1 MKKFLKTGKKTLSV
15 FLAVLMAFT
24 ALVFAAPEM
33 ASAVNAGLYDIKVT
47 VHVTDYGDID
57 GGGFASKYTNYTG
70 TGISKGPAAGIT
82 ITTVADNGTGSSGII
97 NQDIKTYVANQ
108 KGTNNVDDYKDI
120 YVRGISFPRAM
131 NWVNIGSKADGC
143 DFYFTKIEISPAN
156 VPNGFVTVW
165 QGNFGSA
172 SMGTKYSGVVELGST
187 RMIDKGAMSDY
198 EETTSYRNWSLP
210 APTKLNWTNDSTT
223 DNMTLPKTD
232 TAAPQS
238 RSMRFNVLDQYGV
251 VMSTAALNN
260 LNAAPQVTV
269 SATNMGNVGITQN
282 LENNSNNSLYYV
294 PESDYNY
301 GGAVYAKSSLRSDV
315 PGVNSHTVTSTVR
328 VGNYNVENPTKS
340 FNIYDPK
347 YTISFNGNGGSLDV
361 TGAEVFY
368 GESLDS
374 QAAINQ
380 SSTYPTSGDRYGY
393 AFTGL
398 YTAKD
403 GGALLDTGE
412 KFYADANTYYAHWK
426 ELKYTV
432 IFLGRDGTFLDAQYV
447 NYKGTADST
456 DAEKLLKEKDADA
469 DYHYTLNKDN
479 IWSESLEN
487 IENNVIARAQY
498 TAAPHTYGAAETI
511 SANCQ
516 HGNAKQYTC
525 TDCGYVYLTD
535 DDGNKTGHTYG
546 EVYKTVTEPTCETAG
561 VKHKICTVCGAEDTE
576 DIEIPALG
584 HSYKI
589 EVTKEAS
596 CNEVGSR
603 TLTCTRCAKSETQEI
618 PKTQHEYEQISHIP
632 ATCASSAYK
641 VMKCAKC
648 GDTYN
653 EYDGLASTNHNWAES
668 YDKTTGILSLTC
680 SVCGTVKTVD
690 IGANLENF
698 VSAAVTT
705 EPTCKEDGVVTVTA
719 GDNTFTVTIGKD
731 KIPHKYKTEVT
742 DATCTA
748 DGKIVN
754 VCTVCGY
761 KDEVN
766 AKVIGKLSHDLKE
779 EITTPATCTAA
790 GVKTITCTKCDYSA
804 TEAIPATGHKVSE
817 VVVDCT
823 SGGKIKCVYCDEEIG
838 AIAPKAHEYDEAN
851 AEIFAPAGCTT
862 DGVKLIKCKHCDAK
876 QAVKI
881 EKTGHNYTDDSWETV
896 VPAGCTTQGVE
907 KRMCQNN
914 CGAFEIRT
922 TDAIGHNE
930 KVTITPAT
938 CTQAGSTVTTCDR
951 IIGGVAC
958 DYQKTEIIQ
967 PKGHEFDESMTEHHA
982 QDCLAGDYTKKF
994 CKNCDYTEITFTGET
1009 SGLGHDFSVEKSTVA
1024 ATCEQDGSKVMQCSR
1039 CDETETVVLPKLGHN
1054 FIAGEEVPATCT
1066 TSAYTVMKCSHDGCD
1081 KTYNEYKGDP
1091 KGHTWGDWVV
1101 TKPST
1106 NTEAGEMQHTC
1117 IVDGCN
1123 ATETAA
1129 IPAGGHSFEGA
1140 KGVVILAATCH
1151 SKGTTKYT
1159 CTAHKD
1165 AEGNN
1170 TCGVSI
1176 TVETAETPHSLA
1188 TSITDPKCERID
1200 NGDGTYKDVFTEGE
1214 IKVYCTNSGCGYVD
1228 KSASCVL
1235 AAPSDHTWT
1244 AWQTRTEAT
1253 CNADGIKVRY
1263 CKKCGVEETEK
1274 ITTRPNHEFIA
1285 TVVAP
1290 TCEERGFTTYA
1301 CKGCGLTYRDD
1312 FTNALGHDYDEGVPV
1327 EATCTT
1333 PGGILYTCKRVF
1345 QSEKIVDGEKVFVDV
1360 PCGHTKFVED
1370 ESKPATGHSM
1380 GEWKFVEHPYDKE
1393 KAYAKERIC
1402 MNAGCTYSE
1411 YETGAGED
1419 HEIEGVNAY
1428 YKVTFYNEW
1437 VTDTYDELKD
1447 HRIYSN
1453 PNDEAVYTKLSKTY
1467 KTVELAS
1474 IYVLKNTE
1482 AVYPNKIAPK
1492 REKDADWGG
1501 YFFEGWTKTA
1511 NEVAVGKDDAAS
1523 PADLS
1528 KITANTDLYALF
1540 KCRDVYYKVRFY
1552 NPDGKPLT
1560 KETVILHGHSAEWPE
1575 SFGTPTMPDNITW
1588 KYTFKGWAYDYTK
1601 IYDDVAIMAVYDAT
1615 AKKYNIE
1622 YYNDAGKLIGTET
1635 VVNGQ
1640 KLSTPEITPLQKED
1654 KKYVYIFTGT
1664 WTLDNGAPVNTEHFA
1679 VPAGSNEGD
1688 TIKVHAKY
1696 SKRQK
1701 VYPVKLHIVDPY
1713 DASAPLEGVSVQVMD
1728 SKGQLIATGE
1738 TDANGDV
1745 SFSLYYDQF
1754 TFSASRGNY
1763 YFEGK
1768 MSFDNNVPGNAI
1780 KWTVPDNI
1788 YMGTI
1793 QLAVKENPDEGK
1805 KCGCICHTFLGGIW
1819 ITFMNILY
1827 KVFGV
1832 KHVCCYDMYAV
1843 HGDKLTYGR
1852 S

>member
-15 FLAVLMAFT
+15 FMAVLMAFT

-33 ASAVNAGLYDIKVT
+33 ASAVNAGGYRVT
-47 VHVTDYGDID
+47 VILWTTNGFDTQDKKGLTLYVNYKKTD
-57 GGGFASKYTNYTG
+57 
-70 TGISKGPAAGIT
+70 AAGTTDRLTYPVYENWFDTPSGKEVGRNDRYKHT
-82 ITTVADNGTGSSGII
+82 IVDTTIPGFPTSINLPGS
-97 NQDIKTYVANQ
+97 K
-108 KGTNNVDDYKDI
+108 NNDGLFHTDGAFELDI
-120 YVRGISFPRAM
+120 YVNGVFLSTVSARFNYKDSFNPTFTPTADQLPKARTVV
-131 NWVNIGSKADGC
+131 WSKNPSDI
-143 DFYFTKIEISPAN
+143 T
-156 VPNGFVTVW
+156 VPTD
-165 QGNFGSA
+165 S
-172 SMGTKYSGVVELGST
+172 SVV
-187 RMIDKGAMSDY
+187 
-198 EETTSYRNWSLP
+198 
-210 APTKLNWTNDSTT
+210 STT
-223 DNMTLPKTD
+223 AD
-232 TAAPQS
+232 S
-238 RSMRFNVLDQYGV
+238 YCLDQYGV
-251 VMSTAALNN
+251 KLGIEPSYSVTYNPSEPTDGLSFSTASDAEKASVTISADKNALLSGNGNN
-260 LNAAPQVTV
+260 VRM
-269 SATNMGNVGITQN
+269 ATIQTN
-282 LENNSNNSLYYV
+282 
-294 PESDYNY
+294 YNY
-301 GGAVYAKSSLRSDV
+301 NGV
-315 PGVNSHTVTSTVR
+315 PVSTDA
-328 VGNYNVENPTKS
+328 NPISKTIKIS
-340 FNIYDPK
+340 DPK
-347 YTISFNGNGGSLDV
+347 YNVTLLDNGGEIKTATPLQKYWGDSYGITPYAIRDGYTLVGFYPASEGPQGPYSDGTGQPKGEPLTKDYVIDKDSSWYPVWRVNQYKATFNYKDENYKDTSYVADVYVGSEVKAPDIPRKISPNVDHTYTFTGWDSEIVATMPAHDV
-361 TGAEVFY
+361 T
-368 GESLDS
+368 
-374 QAAINQ
+374 
-380 SSTYPTSGDRYGY
+380 
-393 AFTGL
+393 
-398 YTAKD
+398 YTAQYS
-403 GGALLDTGE
+403 DTIH
-412 KFYADANTYYAHWK
+412 YADYTEVVNQINAANAKQNEDFYK
-426 ELKYTV
+426 EDAYTAETVTAFENALSAAVDSNNNKLLKSQQSQVDTIAENLKSARENLKLKTFTV
-432 IFLGRDGTFLDAQYV
+432 LFVDESGVIIKGGYFYV
-447 NYKGTADST
+447 NYGEKVEVPTAP
-456 DAEKLLKEKDADA
+456 EKDFDA
-469 DYHYTLNKDN
+469 NYHYEFINWDSDSNELSECDKVTDN
-479 IWSESLEN
+479 LKYIAKFNAVEHVFTDTVTPSDCSADG
-487 IENNVIARAQY
+487 VI
-498 TAAPHTYGAAETI
+498 THT
-511 SANCQ
+511 C
-516 HGNAKQYTC
+516 
-525 TDCGYVYLTD
+525 DCGYSYTSVSETD
-535 DDGNKTGHTYG
+535 KAHHTWSDD
-546 EVYKTVTEPTCETAG
+546 YKELVPATCATAG
-561 VKHKICTVCGAEDTE
+561 SKAKYCTVCGAIDE
-576 DIEIPALG
+576 
-584 HSYKI
+584 S
-589 EVTKEAS
+589 S
-596 CNEVGSR
+596 
-603 TLTCTRCAKSETQEI
+603 
-618 PKTQHEYEQISHIP
+618 KTVIDPLSHDFGEWVEEIP
-632 ATCASSAYK
+632 ATCTGKGMNVRTCSRCGGKEVEEIDVAGHK
-641 VMKCAKC
+641 W
-648 GDTYN
+648 GDTTVVAPTCNVGGY
-653 EYDGLASTNHNWAES
+653 STHTCTECGITEIFDFTDTTGHNLS
-668 YDKTTGILSLTC
+668 TKTTVAATCVAAGYKETTCSNAGCDYDVVETIPATGEHTYGDEIVLTTANCISDGVSEKEC
-680 SVCGTVKTVD
+680 SVCHKVERTVTPKLTEHTFGD
-690 IGANLENF
+690 WTTL
-698 VSAAVTT
+698 AAETCFTDRIEQRVCGICGTT
-705 EPTCKEDGVVTVTA
+705 ETRTI
-719 GDNTFTVTIGKD
+719 DNTAHHTWG
-731 KIPHKYKTEVT
+731 TEYEV
-742 DATCTA
+742 DVPATCTTA
-748 DGKIVN
+748 GSESIH
-754 VCTVCGY
+754 CTVCGAI
-761 KDEVN
+761 N
-766 AKVIGKLSHDLKE
+766 KE
-779 EITTPATCTAA
+779 
-790 GVKTITCTKCDYSA
+790 
-804 TEAIPATGHKVSE
+804 
-817 VVVDCT
+817 T
-823 SGGKIKCVYCDEEIG
+823 SR
-838 AIAPKAHEYDEAN
+838 A
-851 AEIFAPAGCTT
+851 
-862 DGVKLIKCKHCDAK
+862 
-876 QAVKI
+876 I
-881 EKTGHNYTDDSWETV
+881 EKLGY
-896 VPAGCTTQGVE
+896 
-907 KRMCQNN
+907 
-914 CGAFEIRT
+914 
-922 TDAIGHNE
+922 
-930 KVTITPAT
+930 
-938 CTQAGSTVTTCDR
+938 
-951 IIGGVAC
+951 
-958 DYQKTEIIQ
+958 
-967 PKGHEFDESMTEHHA
+967 
-982 QDCLAGDYTKKF
+982 DYTNARTEVHERDCVNGTYTKTF
-994 CKNCDYTEITFTGET
+994 CTREGCDHFELTFAEGEE
-1009 SGLGHDFSVEKSTVA
+1009 GEALGHDFSVEKSTVA

-1054 FIAGEEVPATCT
+1054 FIADEEVPATCT

-1244 AWQTRTEAT
+1244 AWQTRTAAT

-1345 QSEKIVDGEKVFVDV
+1345 QSEKIVDGEKVYVDV

-1393 KAYAKERIC
+1393 NAYAKERIC

-1528 KITANTDLYALF
+1528 RITANTKLYALF

-1622 YYNDAGKLIGTET
+1622 YYNDAGGLIGTEI

-1654 KKYVYIFTGT
+1654 NKYVYIFTGT

-1713 DASAPLEGVSVQVMD
+1713 DASAPLEGVSVQVMG

-1793 QLAVKENPDEGK
+1793 QLAVKENPDGGK

>member
-15 FLAVLMAFT
+15 FMAVLMAFT
-24 ALVFAAPEM
+24 ALVFVAPEVKA
-33 ASAVNAGLYDIKVT
+33 ASVSSGTYDVRVTYGCPDNYSGLGEED
-47 VHVTDYGDID
+47 
-57 GGGFASKYTNYTG
+57 YTG
-70 TGISKGPAAGIT
+70 PGYTGYTGKSCAGFT
-82 ITTVADNGTGSSGII
+82 LYYKPTNGTGAEVWQAKSTTKECKSTFESKTHTFYGIGFPTKIRYFNKSVTGGGRGWNIYKVEVAPSGTSQWSTVWTGNVGTTSNSNPFICDFGITVNNNFEII
-97 NQDIKTYVANQ
+97 K
-108 KGTNNVDDYKDI
+108 KGTGDWKHKDGDYSRWI
-120 YVRGISFPRAM
+120 YPYASQVE
-131 NWVNIGSKADGC
+131 W
-143 DFYFTKIEISPAN
+143 TK
-156 VPNGFVTVW
+156 VPSDVTIP
-165 QGNFGSA
+165 
-172 SMGTKYSGVVELGST
+172 GST
-187 RMIDKGAMSDY
+187 VT
-198 EETTSYRNWSLP
+198 ESYC
-210 APTKLNWTNDSTT
+210 K
-223 DNMTLPKTD
+223 
-232 TAAPQS
+232 
-238 RSMRFNVLDQYGV
+238 DQYGV
-251 VMSTAALNN
+251 RLPAD
-260 LNAAPQVTV
+260 
-269 SATNMGNVGITQN
+269 ATYSMDDNVG
-282 LENNSNNSLYYV
+282 V
-294 PESDYNY
+294 F
-301 GGAVYAKSSLRSDV
+301 A
-315 PGVNSHTVTSTVR
+315 TSTSHSSTGSKYSVSVSEDAYMSGEGNNEKTVNVKATYTF
-328 VGNYNVENPTKS
+328 VGANGSRTISSPSTSFKIIDPTKS
-340 FNIYDPK
+340 TTLSDNNGSITTTRVINRQWGDKYGVNPNAIWNGYELIGFYQKPQGPFYDNTEPEGERLTSDYIVTSDTTWYPVWRVNQYTATFNYKDADYNDVSSSSKVYVGATITVPGIPMTINPNEDHT
-347 YTISFNGNGGSLDV
+347 YT
-361 TGAEVFY
+361 
-368 GESLDS
+368 
-374 QAAINQ
+374 
-380 SSTYPTSGDRYGY
+380 
-393 AFTGL
+393 FTGWNPEVAATMPANDVV
-398 YTAKD
+398 YTAQYDDKVHYADYDEVVNQIKLSKDKQNEDLYQESAYTSETVNAFENALKTAVDSNNNKLLKSQQEQVNAIASNLKSARENLKLKTFTVLFVDESGAIIKD
-403 GGALLDTGE
+403 GY
-412 KFYADANTYYAHWK
+412 F
-426 ELKYTV
+426 
-432 IFLGRDGTFLDAQYV
+432 YV
-447 NYKGTADST
+447 NYGDSVT
-456 DAEKLLKEKDADA
+456 VPTNPSKVSDAT
-469 DYHYTLNKDN
+469 YHYEFTGWDSDSNALSDCEKVVDDLKYIAKFNAVEHVFTDTVTP
-479 IWSESLEN
+479 SDCSADG
-487 IENNVIARAQY
+487 VI
-498 TAAPHTYGAAETI
+498 THT
-511 SANCQ
+511 C
-516 HGNAKQYTC
+516 
-525 TDCGYVYLTD
+525 DCGYSYTSVSETD
-535 DDGNKTGHTYG
+535 KAHHTWSDD
-546 EVYKTVTEPTCETAG
+546 YKELVPATCATAG
-561 VKHKICTVCGAEDTE
+561 SKAKYCTVCGAIDESSKTVID
-576 DIEIPALG
+576 PLG
-584 HSYKI
+584 HNFG
-589 EVTKEAS
+589 EWVE
-596 CNEVGSR
+596 E
-603 TLTCTRCAKSETQEI
+603 
-618 PKTQHEYEQISHIP
+618 IP
-632 ATCASSAYK
+632 ATCTGKGMNVRTCSRCGGKEVEEIDVAGHK
-641 VMKCAKC
+641 W
-648 GDTYN
+648 GDTTVVAPTCTVGGY
-653 EYDGLASTNHNWAES
+653 STHTCTECGITEIFDLTDATGHNLS
-668 YDKTTGILSLTC
+668 TKTTVAATCVAAGYKETTCSNAGCDYDVVETIPATGEHTYGDEIVLTTANCISDGVSEKEC
-680 SVCGTVKTVD
+680 SVCHKVERTITPKLTEHTFGDWTT
-690 IGANLENF
+690 L
-698 VSAAVTT
+698 AVETCFTDRIEQRVCGICGTT
-705 EPTCKEDGVVTVTA
+705 ETRTI
-719 GDNTFTVTIGKD
+719 DNTAHHTW
-731 KIPHKYKTEVT
+731 
-742 DATCTA
+742 A
-748 DGKIVN
+748 DGEYTEDI
-754 VCTVCGY
+754 
-761 KDEVN
+761 
-766 AKVIGKLSHDLKE
+766 
-779 EITTPATCTAA
+779 PATCT
-790 GVKTITCTKCDYSA
+790 
-804 TEAIPATGHKVSE
+804 
-817 VVVDCT
+817 
-823 SGGKIKCVYCDEEIG
+823 
-838 AIAPKAHEYDEAN
+838 
-851 AEIFAPAGCTT
+851 T
-862 DGVKLIKCKHCDAK
+862 DGSKSIHCTICGASKADTVTEIKKL
-876 QAVKI
+876 
-881 EKTGHNYTDDSWETV
+881 GHNYDGARTETH
-896 VPAGCTTQGVE
+896 
-907 KRMCQNN
+907 KR
-914 CGAFEIRT
+914 
-922 TDAIGHNE
+922 
-930 KVTITPAT
+930 
-938 CTQAGSTVTTCDR
+938 
-951 IIGGVAC
+951 
-958 DYQKTEIIQ
+958 
-967 PKGHEFDESMTEHHA
+967 
-982 QDCLAGDYTKKF
+982 DCVNGTYTKTF
-994 CKNCDYTEITFTGET
+994 CTREGCDHFELTFAEGEE
-1009 SGLGHDFSVEKSTVA
+1009 GEALGHDFFVEKSTVA

-1345 QSEKIVDGEKVFVDV
+1345 QSEKIVDGEKVYVDV

-1393 KAYAKERIC
+1393 NAYAKERIC

-1419 HEIEGVNAY
+1419 HEINGVNAY

-1511 NEVAVGKDDAAS
+1511 NEAAVGKDDAAS

-1528 KITANTDLYALF
+1528 RITANTDLYALF

-1640 KLSTPEITPLQKED
+1640 KLNTPEITPLQKED
-1654 KKYVYIFTGT
+1654 KKYVYIFNGT

-1793 QLAVKENPDEGK
+1793 QLAVKENPDGGK

>member
-15 FLAVLMAFT
+15 FMAVLMAFT
-24 ALVFAAPEM
+24 ALVFAAPEVKA
-33 ASAVNAGLYDIKVT
+33 ASVSAGNYYIKITWHMEDNCWIDQTYTTNATSGKDRCGFTVT
-47 VHVTDYGDID
+47 Y
-57 GGGFASKYTNYTG
+57 KTNNGAGSTG
-70 TGISKGPAAGIT
+70 TKDWVFKSSETNDKGKATQYATAT
-82 ITTVADNGTGSSGII
+82 IPGFPTNIHGYINNDSGGRGTLR
-97 NQDIKTYVANQ
+97 V
-108 KGTNNVDDYKDI
+108 
-120 YVRGISFPRAM
+120 
-131 NWVNIGSKADGC
+131 
-143 DFYFTKIEISPAN
+143 TK
-156 VPNGFVTVW
+156 
-165 QGNFGSA
+165 
-172 SMGTKYSGVVELGST
+172 VELGTHEGNLRTIFTGEISIASRKNSYYFDLSQSGCWRNKT
-187 RMIDKGAMSDY
+187 DKD
-198 EETTSYRNWSLP
+198 NWNKDINVS
-210 APTKLNWTNDSTT
+210 AWTNPTATSVVWTKTPNDITIPKDETSVSTI
-223 DNMTLPKTD
+223 
-232 TAAPQS
+232 AES
-238 RSMRFNVLDQYGV
+238 YCVDQYGARLAADPTYTV
-251 VMSTAALNN
+251 TYDPSEPTEGLGVST
-260 LNAAPQVTV
+260 NADSEKASVTV
-269 SATNMGNVGITQN
+269 SANKKACLPGNG
-282 LENNSNNSLYYV
+282 NNTRLV
-294 PESDYNY
+294 TVRADYNY
-301 GGAVYAKSSLRSDV
+301 NGT
-315 PGVNSHTVTSTVR
+315 PTSTNTNPVFKTFKISDPSYTVSLLDNVGEIKTETPLTKQWGDSYGTAPYAVR
-328 VGNYNVENPTKS
+328 DGYTLIGFYPASEGPQGPFNDGESQPSGNPLTADYVIYEDSSWYPVWRVNQYKATFNYKNENYKDTSYVADVYVGSEVKAPDIPKEISPNVDHT
-340 FNIYDPK
+340 
-347 YTISFNGNGGSLDV
+347 YTFTGWDSEIVATMPAHDV
-361 TGAEVFY
+361 T
-368 GESLDS
+368 
-374 QAAINQ
+374 
-380 SSTYPTSGDRYGY
+380 
-393 AFTGL
+393 
-398 YTAKD
+398 YTAQYSDTIHYADYTEVVNQINAANAKKSEALYQESAYTQETVNAFENALKTAVDSNNNKLLKSQQSQVDTIAENLKSARENLKLKTFTVLFVDESGAIIKD
-403 GGALLDTGE
+403 GY
-412 KFYADANTYYAHWK
+412 F
-426 ELKYTV
+426 
-432 IFLGRDGTFLDAQYV
+432 YV
-447 NYKGTADST
+447 NYGYKVEVPTAP
-456 DAEKLLKEKDADA
+456 EKDFDA
-469 DYHYTLNKDN
+469 NYHYKFTGWDSDSNELSECDKVTDN
-479 IWSESLEN
+479 LKYIAKFNAVEHVFTDTVTPSDCSADG
-487 IENNVIARAQY
+487 VIK
-498 TAAPHTYGAAETI
+498 HT
-511 SANCQ
+511 C
-516 HGNAKQYTC
+516 
-525 TDCGYVYLTD
+525 DCGYSYTSVSETD
-535 DDGNKTGHTYG
+535 KAHHTWSDD
-546 EVYKTVTEPTCETAG
+546 YKELVPATCATAG
-561 VKHKICTVCGAEDTE
+561 SKAKYCTVCGTIDESSKTVIDPLGHNFGEWVEEISATCTGRGMKVKTCSRCGGKEVEEIDVAGHKWGDTTVVAPTCTVGGYSTHTCTECGITEIFDLTDATGHNLSTKTTVAATCVAAGYKETTCSNAGCDYDVVETIPATGEHTYGDEIVLTTANCISDGVSEKECSVCHKVERTITPKLTEHTFGDWTTLAAETCFTDRIEQRVCGICGTTETRTIDNTAHHTWADGEYTE
-576 DIEIPALG
+576 D
-584 HSYKI
+584 
-589 EVTKEAS
+589 
-596 CNEVGSR
+596 
-603 TLTCTRCAKSETQEI
+603 
-618 PKTQHEYEQISHIP
+618 IP
-632 ATCASSAYK
+632 ATC
-641 VMKCAKC
+641 
-648 GDTYN
+648 
-653 EYDGLASTNHNWAES
+653 
-668 YDKTTGILSLTC
+668 
-680 SVCGTVKTVD
+680 
-690 IGANLENF
+690 
-698 VSAAVTT
+698 
-705 EPTCKEDGVVTVTA
+705 
-719 GDNTFTVTIGKD
+719 
-731 KIPHKYKTEVT
+731 
-742 DATCTA
+742 
-748 DGKIVN
+748 
-754 VCTVCGY
+754 
-761 KDEVN
+761 
-766 AKVIGKLSHDLKE
+766 
-779 EITTPATCTAA
+779 
-790 GVKTITCTKCDYSA
+790 
-804 TEAIPATGHKVSE
+804 
-817 VVVDCT
+817 
-823 SGGKIKCVYCDEEIG
+823 
-838 AIAPKAHEYDEAN
+838 
-851 AEIFAPAGCTT
+851 TT
-862 DGVKLIKCKHCDAK
+862 DGSKSIHCTICGASKADTVTEIKKL
-876 QAVKI
+876 
-881 EKTGHNYTDDSWETV
+881 GHNYDGARTETH
-896 VPAGCTTQGVE
+896 
-907 KRMCQNN
+907 KR
-914 CGAFEIRT
+914 
-922 TDAIGHNE
+922 
-930 KVTITPAT
+930 
-938 CTQAGSTVTTCDR
+938 
-951 IIGGVAC
+951 
-958 DYQKTEIIQ
+958 
-967 PKGHEFDESMTEHHA
+967 
-982 QDCLAGDYTKKF
+982 DCVNGTYTKTF
-994 CKNCDYTEITFTGET
+994 CTREGCDHFELTFAEGEE
-1009 SGLGHDFSVEKSTVA
+1009 GEALGHDFSVEKSTVA

-1066 TSAYTVMKCSHDGCD
+1066 TSAYTVMKCSHDGCN

-1345 QSEKIVDGEKVFVDV
+1345 QSEKIVDGEKVYVDV

-1393 KAYAKERIC
+1393 NAYAKERIC

-1419 HEIEGVNAY
+1419 HEINGVNAY

-1528 KITANTDLYALF
+1528 RITANTDLYALF

>member
-1 MKKFLKTGKKTLSV
+1 MKKFLRTGKRTLSV
-15 FLAVLMAFT
+15 FMAVLMAFT
-24 ALVFAAPEM
+24 ALVFAAPEAKAASISAGNYYIKITWYM
-33 ASAVNAGLYDIKVT
+33 ADCCWIDQTYTTNATSGKDRCGFTVT
-47 VHVTDYGDID
+47 Y
-57 GGGFASKYTNYTG
+57 KTNNGAGSTG
-70 TGISKGPAAGIT
+70 TKDWILKSSETNDKGNATQYATAT
-82 ITTVADNGTGSSGII
+82 IPGFPTNIHGYINNDSGGRGTL
-97 NQDIKTYVANQ
+97 
-108 KGTNNVDDYKDI
+108 
-120 YVRGISFPRAM
+120 R
-131 NWVNIGSKADGC
+131 
-143 DFYFTKIEISPAN
+143 
-156 VPNGFVTVW
+156 VTR
-165 QGNFGSA
+165 
-172 SMGTKYSGVVELGST
+172 VELG
-187 RMIDKGAMSDY
+187 
-198 EETTSYRNWSLP
+198 TSESNLKTIFTGEISIASRKNSYYFDLSQSGCWRNKTDGDNWNKDINVS
-210 APTKLNWTNDSTT
+210 NWTTPKATSVVWTKNPSDITVPTDLSTVSTT
-223 DNMTLPKTD
+223 
-232 TAAPQS
+232 AES
-238 RSMRFNVLDQYGV
+238 YCVDQYGV
-251 VMSTAALNN
+251 RLGIEPSYTVTYNPSEPTDGLSVSTASDAEKASVTISADKNALLSGNGNN
-260 LNAAPQVTV
+260 VRM
-269 SATNMGNVGITQN
+269 ATIQTN
-282 LENNSNNSLYYV
+282 
-294 PESDYNY
+294 YNY
-301 GGAVYAKSSLRSDV
+301 NGV
-315 PGVNSHTVTSTVR
+315 PVSTDA
-328 VGNYNVENPTKS
+328 NPISKTIKIS
-340 FNIYDPK
+340 DPK
-347 YTISFNGNGGSLDV
+347 YNVTLLNNGGEIKTTTPLQKHWGDSYGIMPYAIRDGYTLVGFYPASEGPQGPYSDGTGQPKGEPLTKDYVIDKDSSWYPVWRVNQYKATFNYKDENYKDTSYVADVYVGSEVKAPYIPKEISPNVDHTYTFTGWDSEIVATMPAHDV
-361 TGAEVFY
+361 T
-368 GESLDS
+368 
-374 QAAINQ
+374 
-380 SSTYPTSGDRYGY
+380 
-393 AFTGL
+393 
-398 YTAKD
+398 YTAQYSDTIHYADYTEVVNQINAANEKKNEDLYKEGAYTQETVNAFKNALKTAVDSNNNKLLKSQQEQVNAIASNLKSARENLKLKTFTVLFVDESGAIIKD
-403 GGALLDTGE
+403 GY
-412 KFYADANTYYAHWK
+412 F
-426 ELKYTV
+426 
-432 IFLGRDGTFLDAQYV
+432 YV
-447 NYKGTADST
+447 NYGDKVEVPTAP
-456 DAEKLLKEKDADA
+456 EKDFDA
-469 DYHYTLNKDN
+469 NYHYEFINWDSDSNELSECDKVTDN
-479 IWSESLEN
+479 LKYIAKFNAVEHVFTDTVTPSDCSADGVIKHTCECGYSYTSVSETDKAHHTWSEGYKELVPATCATEGSE
-487 IENNVIARAQY
+487 
-498 TAAPHTYGAAETI
+498 
-511 SANCQ
+511 
-516 HGNAKQYTC
+516 AKY
-525 TDCGYVYLTD
+525 
-535 DDGNKTGHTYG
+535 
-546 EVYKTVTEPTCETAG
+546 
-561 VKHKICTVCGAEDTE
+561 CTVCGAIDESSKRV
-576 DIEIPALG
+576 IKALG
-584 HSYKI
+584 HDWSEPVEKISATCTGKGMKVKTCSRCGGKEVEEIPTLGHSWGEITVVAPTCTNGGYSTRTCANCGITEIFDLAGATGHNLSTKTVVEATCVAVGYKETTCSNEGCDYC
-589 EVTKEAS
+589 EVTTIPATGVHSFTEEKCIVEATCVS
-596 CNEVGSR
+596 EGVFEKHCEVCG
-603 TLTCTRCAKSETQEI
+603 KSEIRTTEKLKEHTFGEWATLAEATCYTDKIQQRSCTICGKTETKEI
-618 PKTQHEYEQISHIP
+618 DNTAHHTWADGEYTEDIP
-632 ATCASSAYK
+632 ATC
-641 VMKCAKC
+641 
-648 GDTYN
+648 
-653 EYDGLASTNHNWAES
+653 
-668 YDKTTGILSLTC
+668 
-680 SVCGTVKTVD
+680 
-690 IGANLENF
+690 
-698 VSAAVTT
+698 
-705 EPTCKEDGVVTVTA
+705 
-719 GDNTFTVTIGKD
+719 
-731 KIPHKYKTEVT
+731 
-742 DATCTA
+742 
-748 DGKIVN
+748 
-754 VCTVCGY
+754 
-761 KDEVN
+761 
-766 AKVIGKLSHDLKE
+766 
-779 EITTPATCTAA
+779 
-790 GVKTITCTKCDYSA
+790 
-804 TEAIPATGHKVSE
+804 
-817 VVVDCT
+817 
-823 SGGKIKCVYCDEEIG
+823 
-838 AIAPKAHEYDEAN
+838 
-851 AEIFAPAGCTT
+851 TT
-862 DGVKLIKCKHCDAK
+862 DGSKSIHCTICGASKADTVTEIKKL
-876 QAVKI
+876 
-881 EKTGHNYTDDSWETV
+881 GHNYDGARTETH
-896 VPAGCTTQGVE
+896 
-907 KRMCQNN
+907 KR
-914 CGAFEIRT
+914 
-922 TDAIGHNE
+922 
-930 KVTITPAT
+930 
-938 CTQAGSTVTTCDR
+938 
-951 IIGGVAC
+951 
-958 DYQKTEIIQ
+958 
-967 PKGHEFDESMTEHHA
+967 
-982 QDCLAGDYTKKF
+982 DCVNGTYTKTF
-994 CKNCDYTEITFTGET
+994 CTREGCDHFELTFAEGEE
-1009 SGLGHDFSVEKSTVA
+1009 GEALGHDFSVENSTVA

-1039 CDETETVVLPKLGHN
+1039 CGETETVVLPKLGHD

-1091 KGHTWGDWVV
+1091 EGHKWGDWGV

-1106 NTEAGEMQHTC
+1106 NTEAGEMLRTC
-1117 IVDGCN
+1117 TVDGCN

-1151 SKGTTKYT
+1151 SKGTTEYT

-1176 TVETAETPHSLA
+1176 IVETAETPHSLA
-1188 TSITDPKCERID
+1188 TSITDPKCERIY
-1200 NGDGTYKDVFTEGE
+1200 NEDGTYKDVFTEGE

-1263 CKKCGVEETEK
+1263 CKKCGV
-1274 ITTRPNHEFIA
+1274 
-1285 TVVAP
+1285 V
-1290 TCEERGFTTYA
+1290 
-1301 CKGCGLTYRDD
+1301 
-1312 FTNALGHDYDEGVPV
+1312 V

-1345 QSEKIVDGEKVFVDV
+1345 QSEKIVDGEKVYVDV

-1370 ESKPATGHSM
+1370 ESKPATGHNM

-1393 KAYAKERIC
+1393 NAYAKERIC

-1492 REKDADWGG
+1492 REKDAEWGG
-1501 YFFEGWTKTA
+1501 YFFEGWTKTV

-1622 YYNDAGKLIGTET
+1622 YYNDAGELIGTET

-1640 KLSTPEITPLQKED
+1640 KLNTPEITPLQKED
-1654 KKYVYIFTGT
+1654 KKYVYIFNGT

-1701 VYPVKLHIVDPY
+1701 VYPVKLRIVDPY

-1728 SKGQLIATGE
+1728 SKGQLVATGE

-1805 KCGCICHTFLGGIW
+1805 KCGCICHTFLSGIW

>member
-15 FLAVLMAFT
+15 FMAVLMAFT
-24 ALVFAAPEM
+24 ALVFAAPEKV
-33 ASAVNAGLYDIKVT
+33 SAVTSGSYSFKITADVT
-47 VHVTDYGDID
+47 NEAKWNTLKWTV
-57 GGGFASKYTNYTG
+57 
-70 TGISKGPAAGIT
+70 KGK
-82 ITTVADNGTGSSGII
+82 ADNGSGEETLLKQEDKILDDVDASPYTICEGSSTSFPTSFEMFAQHDDARLGRRLEAKLTFYVKGPNTNWTIMPITMTAKIDKGFSGGKINNNSDGTVNIDYENDYWAFIGSAKDNKMTLTATVSSNVLPAVTSVECLTAPASSYTIPKTGSIEVIHETYCKDQYGARMALTPSVSFESDSTTGIKSSETDASDKYTHKLTIDNSAKMDGIKDSRTVKMSVSYTKNNVTKSCPHEFTLLDPEYTFSFKNSHGGTVTPQNNATLTKRYGNTFGITPSGSRDGFKFLGYFLGGEIDDSYETDHTI
-97 NQDIKTYVANQ
+97 GKTKLTSSTIYNQDLEWFAAWKAIEYKVTFKYKDNDYKDVTTTSSLYAGADLTAPTIPTTITPNEDHTYTFTGWNPSVPSKMPANDVVYTAQYDDEVHYADYGEVVNQIKLSKDKQNEGLYKEDAYTSETVTAFENALKTAVDSNNNKLLKSQQEQVNAIASNLKSARENLKLKTFTVLFVDESGAIIKDGYFYVNYGDSVTVPTNPSKVSDATYHYEFTGWDSDSNALSDCEKVVDDLKYIAKFNAVEHVFTDTVTPSDCSADGVITHTCDCGYSYTSVSETD
-108 KGTNNVDDYKDI
+108 KAHHTWSDDYKEL
-120 YVRGISFPRAM
+120 VPATCATA
-131 NWVNIGSKADGC
+131 GSKA
-143 DFYFTKIEISPAN
+143 
-156 VPNGFVTVW
+156 
-165 QGNFGSA
+165 
-172 SMGTKYSGVVELGST
+172 KY
-187 RMIDKGAMSDY
+187 
-198 EETTSYRNWSLP
+198 
-210 APTKLNWTNDSTT
+210 
-223 DNMTLPKTD
+223 
-232 TAAPQS
+232 
-238 RSMRFNVLDQYGV
+238 
-251 VMSTAALNN
+251 
-260 LNAAPQVTV
+260 
-269 SATNMGNVGITQN
+269 
-282 LENNSNNSLYYV
+282 
-294 PESDYNY
+294 
-301 GGAVYAKSSLRSDV
+301 
-315 PGVNSHTVTSTVR
+315 
-328 VGNYNVENPTKS
+328 
-340 FNIYDPK
+340 
-347 YTISFNGNGGSLDV
+347 
-361 TGAEVFY
+361 
-368 GESLDS
+368 
-374 QAAINQ
+374 
-380 SSTYPTSGDRYGY
+380 
-393 AFTGL
+393 
-398 YTAKD
+398 
-403 GGALLDTGE
+403 
-412 KFYADANTYYAHWK
+412 
-426 ELKYTV
+426 
-432 IFLGRDGTFLDAQYV
+432 
-447 NYKGTADST
+447 
-456 DAEKLLKEKDADA
+456 
-469 DYHYTLNKDN
+469 
-479 IWSESLEN
+479 
-487 IENNVIARAQY
+487 
-498 TAAPHTYGAAETI
+498 
-511 SANCQ
+511 
-516 HGNAKQYTC
+516 
-525 TDCGYVYLTD
+525 
-535 DDGNKTGHTYG
+535 
-546 EVYKTVTEPTCETAG
+546 
-561 VKHKICTVCGAEDTE
+561 CTVCGAIDE
-576 DIEIPALG
+576 
-584 HSYKI
+584 
-589 EVTKEAS
+589 
-596 CNEVGSR
+596 
-603 TLTCTRCAKSETQEI
+603 
-618 PKTQHEYEQISHIP
+618 
-632 ATCASSAYK
+632 SS
-641 VMKCAKC
+641 
-648 GDTYN
+648 
-653 EYDGLASTNHNWAES
+653 
-668 YDKTTGILSLTC
+668 
-680 SVCGTVKTVD
+680 KTVID
-690 IGANLENF
+690 
-698 VSAAVTT
+698 
-705 EPTCKEDGVVTVTA
+705 P
-719 GDNTFTVTIGKD
+719 
-731 KIPHKYKTEVT
+731 
-742 DATCTA
+742 
-748 DGKIVN
+748 
-754 VCTVCGY
+754 
-761 KDEVN
+761 
-766 AKVIGKLSHDLKE
+766 
-779 EITTPATCTAA
+779 
-790 GVKTITCTKCDYSA
+790 
-804 TEAIPATGHKVSE
+804 
-817 VVVDCT
+817 
-823 SGGKIKCVYCDEEIG
+823 
-838 AIAPKAHEYDEAN
+838 
-851 AEIFAPAGCTT
+851 
-862 DGVKLIKCKHCDAK
+862 
-876 QAVKI
+876 
-881 EKTGHNYTDDSWETV
+881 
-896 VPAGCTTQGVE
+896 
-907 KRMCQNN
+907 
-914 CGAFEIRT
+914 
-922 TDAIGHNE
+922 
-930 KVTITPAT
+930 
-938 CTQAGSTVTTCDR
+938 
-951 IIGGVAC
+951 
-958 DYQKTEIIQ
+958 
-967 PKGHEFDESMTEHHA
+967 
-982 QDCLAGDYTKKF
+982 
-994 CKNCDYTEITFTGET
+994 
-1009 SGLGHDFSVEKSTVA
+1009 LGHDFGEWVEEISATCTGKGMKVRTCSRCDGKDVEEIPVAGHKWGKTTVVAPTCTNGGYSTHTCTECGITEIFDLTDATSHNFSTKTTVA
-1024 ATCEQDGSKVMQCSR
+1024 ATCVAAGYKETTCSNAGCYYDVVETIPATGEHTYGDEIVLTTANCISDGVSEKECSVCHKVERTVTPKLTEHTFGDWTTLAEATCYTNEIQQHSCKICGKTETKEIENTAHHTWGTEYEVDVPATCTTYGSESIHCTVCGAINKETSRAIEKLGHDYTNAQTEVHERDCVNGTYTKTFCTREGCDHFELTFAEGEEGKALGHDFLIEVPDDERAKAATCEDDGVKVMKCSR
-1039 CDETETVVLPKLGHN
+1039 CDEKETVVLPKLGHD
-1054 FIAGEEVPATCT
+1054 FKEGQIFDATCT
-1066 TSAYTVMKCSHDGCD
+1066 TSEYTVMECSHEGCDKSYKRYDGDPLGHDWGDWKVTTEPTNTTDGVMTRTCKRDGCD
-1081 KTYNEYKGDP
+1081 
-1091 KGHTWGDWVV
+1091 
-1101 TKPST
+1101 
-1106 NTEAGEMQHTC
+1106 
-1117 IVDGCN
+1117 
-1123 ATETAA
+1123 ATETAP

-1274 ITTRPNHEFIA
+1274 ITTRPNHVFVK

-1312 FTNALGHDYDEGVPV
+1312 FTDALGHDYDEGVPV

-1345 QSEKIVDGEKVFVDV
+1345 QSEKIVDGEKVYVDV

-1393 KAYAKERIC
+1393 NAYAKERIC

-1511 NEVAVGKDDAAS
+1511 NEAAVGKDDAAS

-1528 KITANTDLYALF
+1528 RITANTDLYALF

-1640 KLSTPEITPLQKED
+1640 KLNTPEIKPLQKED
-1654 KKYVYIFTGT
+1654 NKYVYIFTGT

-1713 DASAPLEGVSVQVMD
+1713 DAGAPLEGVSVQVMD